1 MIGPI
6 PYPRIT
12 VTALGS
18 VAVLAYLLH
27 RAMRDW
33 VAALHLAI
41 MTVFAVITLVLAV
54 HAVVV
59 AIIRWVRRNR
69 DDPPGYQRDFDLVA

>member
-6 PYPRIT
+6 PYPRVT
-12 VTALGS
+12 VTALAS
-18 VAVLAYLLH
+18 VAVAAYLLH
-27 RAMRDW
+27 RALRDW

-41 MTVFAVITLVLAV
+41 VLVFAVMTLVLAV
-54 HAVVV
+54 HAMVV

-69 DDPPGYQRDFDLVA
+69 DDPPGHQRDFDLVA